1 MLDHHVGYLQLGES
15 LGGSQTGC
23 EALTPFWL
31 LQCYSVPLKEGDVI
45 IAGTDGVWDN
55 LFDPECAALVSQ
67 TQGKGQ
73 NPAQSAEAL
82 ARCAHMRYAS
92 NPTQIPASLGQGS
105 SIQNSSPFI
114 DAYLTSDSVLCT
126 LMPVRLKESSL
137 CSRSTDYLHKG
148 MSGNSCT

>member
-1 MLDHHVGYLQLGES
+1 MGREV
-15 LGGSQTGC
+15 
-23 EALTPFWL
+23 LTHFSL

-82 ARCAHMRYAS
+82 ARCAHMRCAS
-92 NPTQIPASLGQGS
+92 ALSKALHPAHASGPLH
-105 SIQNSSPFI
+105 P
-114 DAYLTSDSVLCT
+114 
-126 LMPVRLKESSL
+126 
-137 CSRSTDYLHKG
+137 SRMLIKWQRVV
-148 MSGNSCT
+148 